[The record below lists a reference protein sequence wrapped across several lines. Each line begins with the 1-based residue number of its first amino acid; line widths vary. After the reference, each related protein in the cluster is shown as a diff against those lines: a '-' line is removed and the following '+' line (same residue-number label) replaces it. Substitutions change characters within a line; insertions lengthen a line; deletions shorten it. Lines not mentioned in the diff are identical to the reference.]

1 MAKRKPWYGVANGRT
16 IGVFSSWS
24 SLSIPHSPSVPLPL
38 LSGLT
43 VFRDDCKASV
53 EGFADNKYKGFNSQ
67 ADATSYVAGYTL
79 ANKKQKESA
88 QKAVVDKAKS
98 TIKST
103 GNTSHTTDSRS
114 YARMGSYAE
123 LTEDDFEDRRIQE
136 AAFWGDPKP
145 LRRTRDELSSSP
157 PPAARKKRPS
167 PDTLSSTSKRSKLN
181 DYDIEVIDLTD
192 SPPKRPT
199 ESTYDSWESS
209 YSSYSNKP
217 RAKNR
222 EDSYSQL
229 LTDLFTTTTTSRKPP
244 PIPKFTLQDCS
255 PEQRNILELV
265 SKGKNVFFTGSA
277 GVGKSFVLEKIC
289 QLFQSQGRKQFIDFF
304 VTASTGT
311 RLPPLY
317 KGC

>member
-1 MAKRKPWYGVANGRT
+1 MVAP
-16 IGVFSSWS
+16 SAY
-24 SLSIPHSPSVPLPL
+24 SLHGIPSPFPILLLIPLSPHSVRAN
-38 LSGLT
+38 

-53 EGFADNKYKGFNSQ
+53 EGFPDNKYKGFNSQ

-79 ANKKQKESA
+79 ANKQQKETK
-88 QKAVVDKAKS
+88 QKAVVEKAKS
-98 TIKST
+98 TIINSAA
-103 GNTSHTTDSRS
+103 NTSHTTDTRS

-123 LTEDDFEDRRIQE
+123 LTEEDFEDRRIQE

-157 PPAARKKRPS
+157 PPAARKKRAS

-192 SPPKRPT
+192 SPPQRPT
-199 ESTYDSWESS
+199 EPAYDSWESS
-209 YSSYSNKP
+209 YSSYSSKP
-217 RAKNR
+217 HAKSR

-229 LTDLFTTTTTSRKPP
+229 LTDLFTSTTSRKPP

-311 RLPPLY
+311 HLVY

>member
-1 MAKRKPWYGVANGRT
+1 
-16 IGVFSSWS
+16 
-24 SLSIPHSPSVPLPL
+24 
-38 LSGLT
+38 
-43 VFRDDCKASV
+43 
-53 EGFADNKYKGFNSQ
+53 
-67 ADATSYVAGYTL
+67 
-79 ANKKQKESA
+79 
-88 QKAVVDKAKS
+88 
-98 TIKST
+98 
-103 GNTSHTTDSRS
+103 
-114 YARMGSYAE
+114 MGSYAE
-123 LTEDDFEDRRIQE
+123 LTEEDFEDRRTQE
-136 AAFWGDPKP
+136 AAFWGDPNP

-157 PPAARKKRPS
+157 PPAARKKRAS

-192 SPPKRPT
+192 SPPKRPM

-209 YSSYSNKP
+209 YSSYSSKP
-217 RAKNR
+217 RSKSR

-229 LTDLFTTTTTSRKPP
+229 LTDLFTSTTSHKPP

-265 SKGKNVFFTGSA
+265 SQGKNVFFTGSA

-311 RLPPLY
+311 PFQLFIKDVNVGIAAVHIGGMTVHSFAGIGKGEDGIIDLKKKAKKTRRINKHWKECRTLIIDEVSMVPPISPCPKLT
-317 KGC
+317 